1 MSKKALLIG
10 FNYPRSTCPLAG
22 CWNDIVNIKAFLRSK
37 GYQEKN
43 ITLITDAPPEKDI
56 ARGVDK
62 ETQDKLVTVTQ
73 PIGAPKIAIS
83 QNDLMHLIVDFIET
97 LQPNDQV
104 FFHFS
109 GHGGQLPDRNGDESD
124 ALDEC
129 IYAPDL
135 SPVIDDDLRLAL
147 VDSLPAGARLVAIM
161 DCCHSGTGMDLPFV
175 KKRFGVSTENYQAT
189 TNDVWCISACRDQQ
203 TAADTSF
210 DRIPQGALTH
220 AFLKAVSQHNP
231 NWTSLLDK
239 IISDTKN
246 FPQVAQLSCG
256 KRQGFTDKVLI

>member
-1 MSKKALLIG
+1 MVKKALLIG
-10 FNYPRSTCPLAG
+10 FNYPRSGCPLAG
-22 CWNDIVNIKAFLRSK
+22 CWNDIVNIKAFLRGK
-37 GYQEKN
+37 GYQEKD
-43 ITLITDAPPEKDI
+43 ITLITDAPQEKDI
-56 ARGVDK
+56 VRGVDT
-62 ETQDKLVTVTQ
+62 ETRDKLVAVTSSR
-73 PIGAPKIAIS
+73 APKLAIS
-83 QNDLMHLIVDFIET
+83 QDDLMHLIVDFIET
-97 LQPNDQV
+97 LRPNDQV

-135 SPVIDDDLRLAL
+135 SPVVDDDLRLAL
-147 VDSLPAGARLVAIM
+147 VDSLPDGAKLVAIM

-175 KKRFGVSTENYQAT
+175 KKRFGISTENYQAT

-220 AFLKAVSQHNP
+220 SFLKAASQNNL
-231 NWTSLLDK
+231 NWTDLVDK
-239 IISDTKN
+239 IIADTKY

-256 KRQGFTDKVLI
+256 KKQGFTDRVLI